1 MILLNNKVLAKLEFD
16 KIKNILKEYAVSD
29 ITRERIDKLEPL
41 KDLPLI
47 RRLQKETSEGVAL
60 LKRGFRL
67 PFEYIP
73 DISSSLKRAKFGA
86 VLNNRELLDV
96 AQIMKTSRVIKKNWE
111 EWKIEGYEILQNL
124 VASLHNFYSL
134 EEKIFKAILNEEEIA
149 DNASPALASLRK
161 EKKVLFSRI
170 REKLESII
178 SSPSFQKFLQ
188 EPIVTIRQGR
198 YVIPVKQEF
207 RTSVPG
213 IIHDQSSSGATL
225 YIEPL
230 SVLELN
236 NELRRIEIEEKKE
249 EERILKELTKKI
261 ADNYDSIKN
270 SYEVILELDFILAK
284 ANYSIEINGI
294 EPMFNEKGYLNIKR
308 GRHPLLIL
316 KGEVVPIDLY
326 LGDKFHVLVITGPNT
341 GGKTVTLKTVGLF
354 AIMAQSGLHLPAEE
368 GTEVAVFNE
377 VFADIG
383 DEQSIEQSLSTF
395 SSHMKNIVE
404 IIENADEKSLVLLD
418 ELGAGTD
425 PAEGAALAMA
435 ILNYFYER
443 GIRTIATTHY
453 SELKTFAF
461 SRDGMENAS
470 VEFDVETLSPTYKL
484 TIGIPGKS
492 NAFEIAKRLGLKH
505 ELLEKAK
512 EFLKKENL
520 ELEGLLK
527 SLEGERKKLNEEI
540 KRLNELKENYYKKI
554 TYLEEAK
561 KKLAE
566 KEEIIIEKAR
576 EKAKRILEKAK
587 EEAED
592 IIEEL
597 KKVEDLDERQNKDRI
612 IELARKRLRE
622 NLGELKDEK
631 PLIKKSKKL
640 LKDENFKPG
649 DRVFVE
655 GLNQEGFIVEINE
668 KEKEALVSIGI
679 MKINLPLNTLSKIE
693 EASTGVKDSI
703 SYSTISIE
711 KAKNIE
717 SKIDLRGLTLDE
729 AILKVE
735 KYLDDARVAGLPSIM
750 IIHGKGTGIL
760 RKGIQDLLKKRKDVK
775 TFRPGN
781 YNEGGI
787 GVTVVEFN

>member
-1 MILLNNKVLAKLEFD
+1 MNNKVLAKLEFD

-29 ITRERIDKLEPL
+29 ITRERIDKLEPQ

-86 VLNNRELLDV
+86 VLSNRELLDV

-124 VASLHNFYSL
+124 VTSLHNFYSL

-236 NELRRIEIEEKKE
+236 NELRKIEIEEKKE

-316 KGEVVPIDLY
+316 KGEVVPIDLF

-354 AIMAQSGLHLPAEE
+354 SIMAQSGLHLPAEE

-505 ELLEKAK
+505 ELLETAK

-527 SLEGERKKLNEEI
+527 SLEGERKKFNEEL

-554 TYLEEAK
+554 TYLEEAQ

-566 KEEIIIEKAR
+566 KEDKIIEKAR
-576 EKAKRILEKAK
+576 EKAKSILEKAK

-597 KKVEDLDERQNKDRI
+597 KKVEDLDDRQNKDRI

-640 LKDENFKPG
+640 LKDVNFKPG

>member
-1 MILLNNKVLAKLEFD
+1 MNNKVLAKLEFD
-16 KIKNILKEYAVSD
+16 KVKNILKEYAVSD

>member
-1 MILLNNKVLAKLEFD
+1 MNNKVLAKLEFD
-16 KIKNILKEYAVSD
+16 KVKNILKEYAVSD
-29 ITRERIDKLEPL
+29 ITRERIDKLEPQ

-67 PFEYIP
+67 PLENIP

-86 VLNNRELLDV
+86 VLSNRELLDV

-124 VASLHNFYSL
+124 VTSLHNFYSL

-198 YVIPVKQEF
+198 YVVPVKQEF

-249 EERILKELTKKI
+249 EERILKELTKKV

-316 KGEVVPIDLY
+316 KGEVVPVDLY

-368 GTEVAVFNE
+368 GTEIAVFNE

-492 NAFEIAKRLGLKH
+492 NALEIAKRLGLRH
-505 ELLEKAK
+505 ELLETAK

-527 SLEGERKKLNEEI
+527 SLEEERKKLNEEI

-566 KEEIIIEKAR
+566 KEEKIIEKAR
-576 EKAKRILEKAK
+576 EKAKSILEKAK

-679 MKINLPLNTLSKIE
+679 MKINLPLNAMSKVE
-693 EASTGVKDSI
+693 EASTGAKDSI